1 MTSLQRILPAAAL
14 TIAALAAP
22 SAALAAHTAGSD
34 FDTSA
39 GPPATV
45 SCHPCTFAMDTVY
58 GMQTWTYGGVI
69 TSFKASLAAGTTAKL
84 RVFTR
89 GPGGAF
95 TAVGSS
101 APVTGTGSTE
111 IYPTRLPVADNAT
124 IGLDLNGSV
133 DAVQAQGE
141 IVRLGSG
148 LADGA
153 TATGTSQSVEPLL
166 SADVEDDYDSDGL
179 GDDSQDPCV
188 FCSPDPGPGSGPSD
202 SGAGSTPAPSDSSS
216 PGRSSDSPSNSSG
229 AGGKGDGR
237 DVGSVRD
244 RRVFTILDHGL
255 VTGGRHPVATVW
267 MFDPHDD
274 ALTGTAVLRVG
285 GKVVSRTKVWASII
299 DSQEFRISPKVARAM
314 RNGARATVSA
324 QVASD
329 GSGTEKDSTPV
340 KFAHPVT
347 TAYDG
352 TWRGAGPLVIKIRGG
367 VVTVA
372 TKSLMLMSTRGSG
385 SMTRVF
391 SLPEGVPA
399 IVGRNG
405 SIKLHGD
412 YISDEVRFNATFRRN
427 PTAKGYLS
435 MWHTEFGFG
444 SGGGGLE
451 TNPFLGASNWTA
463 KRTSR

>member
-1 MTSLQRILPAAAL
+1 MNPLQRILPAAAL
-14 TIAALAAP
+14 TIAALAVP

-39 GPPATV
+39 GPPRTV
-45 SCHPCTFAMDTVY
+45 SCSLCTFAMDDVY

-69 TSFKASLAAGTTAKL
+69 TSFKASLAPGTTAKL

-89 GPGGAF
+89 GAGGAF
-95 TAVGSS
+95 TAIGSS
-101 APVTGTGSTE
+101 EQVAGTGSTE
-111 IYPTRLPVADNAT
+111 IYPTRIPVPDNAT

-133 DAVQAQGE
+133 DGVLDAGHLVE
-141 IVRLGSG
+141 LGSH

-153 TATGTSQSVEPLL
+153 TATGTPVNVEPLL
-166 SADVEDDYDSDGL
+166 SADVEDDWDSDGL

-188 FCSPDPGPGSGPSD
+188 FCAPDPGPGPGDSPDDVPPPPPSGGSS
-202 SGAGSTPAPSDSSS
+202 SGDVLPDSSS
-216 PGRSSDSPSNSSG
+216 SAGSSPRS
-229 AGGKGDGR
+229 KGGR
-237 DVGSVRD
+237 DAGSVRE
-244 RRVFTILDHGL
+244 RTVFTILDHGL

-267 MFDPHDD
+267 MYDPHDD
-274 ALTGTAVLRVG
+274 ALSGTAVLRVR

-299 DSQEFRISPKVARAM
+299 DSQEFRISPKVARAL
-314 RNGARATVSA
+314 RNGAKATVSA
-324 QVASD
+324 QASSD
-329 GSGTEKDSTPV
+329 GSGTEKDSAPV

-372 TKSLMLMSTRGSG
+372 SKSLMLMSTRGSG
-385 SMTRVF
+385 SRTRVF

-427 PTAKGYLS
+427 GTAKGYLS
-435 MWHTEFGFG
+435 MWHTEFGFS
-444 SGGGGLE
+444 SGGGLQ

-463 KRTSR
+463 KRTGR